1 MATFTS
7 LLNTLP
13 DPNNGIADAG
23 QSGTT
28 KGPGYSGVKLSS
40 EHIVSNSRTNSGRL
54 ISRESAGHKWNIS
67 ISYNPLTRDEF
78 EPVYTFLLQKRG
90 SLSPFFVSLPQYKVP
105 RDSNF
110 ATFVASNT
118 INNAAT
124 TETAAGLTN
133 LMVEG
138 SGFSTVSNGSAKP
151 GDIFTISDDSHDIR
165 HTKAY
170 QVTRVETH
178 DDYEANTTRPD
189 SDQQRIHFIPA
200 LQRSV
205 SSSATLVFNDP
216 KFRVIMKK
224 DIQQYDLNTEN
235 LYSFSLEL
243 EEAQP

>member
-1 MATFTS
+1 MSTFTTY
-7 LLNTLP
+7 LNTLP

-23 QSGTT
+23 QAGTT
-28 KGPGYSGVKLSS
+28 KGPGYSAIKLSS
-40 EHIVSNSRTNSGRL
+40 EHVIANTRTNSGRL
-54 ISRESAGHKWNIS
+54 VSRESAGHKWNIG
-67 ISYNPLTRDEF
+67 ITYNPLTREEF

-90 SLSPFFVSLPQYKVP
+90 SLSPFFVSLPQYKAP
-105 RDSNF
+105 RNSDF

-118 INNAAT
+118 LNNAAVS
-124 TETAAGLTN
+124 ETSAGLTN
-133 LMVEG
+133 LMVEA

-151 GDIFTISDDSHDIR
+151 GDIFTISDDSHDVR

-178 DDYEANTTRPD
+178 ADYESNTTRPD

-205 SSSATLVFNDP
+205 SSNATLVFNNP
-216 KFRVIMKK
+216 KFRVTMKK
-224 DIQQYDLNTEN
+224 DIQEYNLNTEN
-235 LYSFSLEL
+235 LYSFSLDL